1 MKPACEKV
9 ARDAVK
15 CIKVAKASLDYGEQ
29 MLAIARQKAPRLASI
44 EGCKLFHQQTPCLRL
59 VVVRVCDEI
68 DLDTI
73 LGTARWH
80 TRTNKTTERRG
91 SYSIGVYGAGPS
103 GFE

>member
-15 CIKVAKASLDYGEQ
+15 GIKVAKASLDYGEK

-44 EGCKLFHQQTPCLRL
+44 KGCKLFHQQTPCLRL
-59 VVVRVCDEI
+59 VVVRVHDEI

-73 LGTARWH
+73 LGAAHWH
-80 TRTNKTTERRG
+80 TRMNND
-91 SYSIGVYGAGPS
+91 
-103 GFE
+103 